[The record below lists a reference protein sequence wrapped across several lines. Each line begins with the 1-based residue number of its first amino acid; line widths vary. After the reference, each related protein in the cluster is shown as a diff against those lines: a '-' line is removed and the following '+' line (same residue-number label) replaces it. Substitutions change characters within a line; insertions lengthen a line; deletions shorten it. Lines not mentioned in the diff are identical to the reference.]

1 MMTLEGKIY
10 NGEKALVQVAQRGD
24 SGMNFINETNERIE
38 KRVMSLEANLLAF
51 GVFDILIK
59 KDQLKDHDQI

>member
-1 MMTLEGKIY
+1 MIGIESKLY

-38 KRVMSLEANLLAF
+38 KRVMSLEANLLGL
-51 GVFDILIK
+51 GVI
-59 KDQLKDHDQI
+59 